1 MNFDFDESELP
12 EEELAIQVCQVNFV
26 QIDHSDVPDASN
38 SQVFQN
44 FTAQPAGTNHQH
56 LAVII

>member
-26 QIDHSDVPDASN
+26 QIDYSDVPDARN
-38 SQVFQN
+38 S
-44 FTAQPAGTNHQH
+44 
-56 LAVII
+56 